1 MTFMTLVPYI
11 IITLAFILL
20 VELLGVILTLAA
32 SAFIVWYVFVNFGP
46 GAAQLTALLLVVIL
60 LLNSLSRRR

>member
-20 VELLGVILTLAA
+20 VELVGVLLTLAA
-32 SAFIVWYVFVNFGP
+32 SLFIVWYVFVNFGP
-46 GAAQLTALLLVVIL
+46 GAAQLTALLLAVIL
-60 LLNSLSRRR
+60 LLNGLSRRR